1 MAAGPRRW
9 RRSRFLI
16 FLVKLR
22 PLNREAEHA
31 HYAVHRFI
39 LPSHCAAAVGR
50 VVPEAGAGRVQ
61 TSSVLLHDHTGH

>member
-1 MAAGPRRW
+1 VAAGLGGGEGAV
-9 RRSRFLI
+9 FLI

-31 HYAVHRFI
+31 HYAVHRLV